1 MRAALFALSL
11 LSASAADLLLVV
23 EKNNDTVGF
32 YNLANGA
39 PVASVKVGHIPHE
52 FVFSADGQSLYVTN
66 YGTAR
71 WTDDAPGGNTISII
85 DIAKKQVTGEINL
98 GQYHRPHGIELSKSG
113 KLYVT
118 CDLPSAVLIID
129 PLQRKIERAIPYS
142 AKVLPHM
149 LALTH
154 DETRFYT
161 ANAGNAAIT
170 AYDLKTGQVQHLE
183 VGGVPMGLA
192 LTADEKTIYVATRTA
207 DTVVEI
213 DTRKWAIRRTFKIE
227 GQPVRLQLLPGEKQ
241 ILASLIVDGAMT
253 VIDLKSGKEIK
264 RLKVGLN
271 AEGMHIDPRTNEGF
285 VSAQGEKRIVRFSL
299 KTFEKN
305 GAVAT
310 QERPDPI
317 LIYRSPN

>member
-1 MRAALFALSL
+1 MLAAIA
-11 LSASAADLLLVV
+11 LLLIV
-23 EKNNDTVGF
+23 EKHNDSVGF
-32 YNLANGA
+32 YSLDTGA

-52 FVFSADGQSLYVTN
+52 FVFSADKKSLYVTN

-85 DIAKKQVTGEINL
+85 DLASRTVTGEIQL
-98 GQYHRPHGIELSKSG
+98 GEFHRPHGIELGRSG

-129 PLQRKIERAIPYS
+129 PISRKIERVLRYPG
-142 AKVLPHM
+142 KELPHM
-149 LALTH
+149 LALTG
-154 DETRFYT
+154 DESRLYT
-161 ANAGNAAIT
+161 ANAGNGSIT
-170 AYDLKTGQVQHLE
+170 VHGLKTQATRHIE

-192 LTADEKTIYVATRTA
+192 LTKDEKTLYVATRTA

-213 DTRKWAIRRTFKIE
+213 DTAKWAIRRTIKLE

-241 ILASLIVDGAMT
+241 MLVSLIADGAMA
-253 VIDLKSGKEIK
+253 VLNRRSGQAVT

-271 AEGMHIDPRTNEGF
+271 AEGMHIDPQTNEGF
-285 VSAQGEKRIVRFSL
+285 ISAQGEKRIIRFSL
-299 KTFEKN
+299 KTFEKT
-305 GAVAT
+305 GVVAT

-317 LIYRSPN
+317 LIWRPSN

>member
-1 MRAALFALSL
+1 
-11 LSASAADLLLVV
+11 
-23 EKNNDTVGF
+23 
-32 YNLANGA
+32 
-39 PVASVKVGHIPHE
+39 
-52 FVFSADGQSLYVTN
+52 VFSADRKSLYVTN

-71 WTDDAPGGNTISII
+71 WTDDAPGGNTLSII
-85 DIAKKQVTGEINL
+85 NLATKRVTGEINL
-98 GQYHRPHGIELSKSG
+98 GEYHRPHGIELSKSG
-113 KLYVT
+113 RLYVT

-129 PLQRKIERAIPYS
+129 PLQRKIERAIPYA

-154 DETRFYT
+154 DEQRFYT

-170 AYDLKTGQVQHLE
+170 AYDLKTGQAKHLE

-207 DTVVEI
+207 DTVVEV
-213 DTRKWAIRRTFKIE
+213 DTQKWAIRRTFKIE

-241 ILASLIVDGAMT
+241 ILASLIVDGAM
-253 VIDLKSGKEIK
+253 VVLDLKSGKEIK

-271 AEGMHIDPRTNEGF
+271 AEGMHIDPRTGEGF